1 MSINKNEHF
10 YEKIRQILTV
20 IDFYV
25 ICVSLLRERN
35 NTWALERAKANVI
48 RWYPVVGIL
57 DYMEES
63 LNALAIEFPY
73 FFNGAINIYNQFRKY
88 ICVNILIDL
97 YFSICYNILSQL
109 L

>member
-1 MSINKNEHF
+1 M
-10 YEKIRQILTV
+10 L
-20 IDFYV
+20 YV
-25 ICVSLLRERN
+25 LFLSRERN

-88 ICVNILIDL
+88 ICVNIFINF
-97 YFSICYNILSQL
+97 YFSVIVFSIVSL

>member
-1 MSINKNEHF
+1 MLFLS
-10 YEKIRQILTV
+10 
-20 IDFYV
+20 
-25 ICVSLLRERN
+25 RERN

-88 ICVNILIDL
+88 ICVNIFNIDF
-97 YFSICYNILSQL
+97 YFSIYYNILLHL